1 MWMGYDGCRGSFLL
15 FSLWVVANSR
25 SVATQEG
32 RRGGGRGGEG
42 RGGGVYEM
50 YMIFSRRT
58 YDTAAKKRR
67 SEEAGL
73 GSVWALLGF
82 GLGLGWV
89 FCVLC
94 VCMCVYVEY
103 DCACKCSAGT

>member
-1 MWMGYDGCRGSFLL
+1 
-15 FSLWVVANSR
+15 
-25 SVATQEG
+25 
-32 RRGGGRGGEG
+32 
-42 RGGGVYEM
+42 M

-73 GSVWALLGF
+73 GSVWALLGL

-94 VCMCVYVEY
+94 VCMCV
-103 DCACKCSAGT
+103 